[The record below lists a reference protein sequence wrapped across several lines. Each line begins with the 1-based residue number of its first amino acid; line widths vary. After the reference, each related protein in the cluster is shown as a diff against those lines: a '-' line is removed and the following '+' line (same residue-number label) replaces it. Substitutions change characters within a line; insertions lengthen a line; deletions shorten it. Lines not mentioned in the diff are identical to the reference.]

1 MHSTLGQPGEAP
13 SAAPAA
19 RQRAPPCG
27 GPAPAS
33 ARRPRCPRP
42 TAARRSAQSSC
53 ASTSAASS
61 GRPRPRCSAGS
72 CARGKCML
80 VCPLPADAGRARP
93 HPPLSRPSGE
103 RALKGARAGALR
115 AGARLLNCMV
125 LMLKPSVGL
134 MVVVSSPLM
143 RFTTV
148 VLPALSRPLRAQRL
162 WRQPEGQPM
171 RTRASD

>member
-1 MHSTLGQPGEAP
+1 
-13 SAAPAA
+13 
-19 RQRAPPCG
+19 
-27 GPAPAS
+27 
-33 ARRPRCPRP
+33 
-42 TAARRSAQSSC
+42 
-53 ASTSAASS
+53 
-61 GRPRPRCSAGS
+61 
-72 CARGKCML
+72 ML
-80 VCPLPADAGRARP
+80 LCPLPADAGRARP

-103 RALKGARAGALR
+103 RALKGATAGALQ

-162 WRQPEGQPM
+162 WQRPEGQ
-171 RTRASD
+171 RAQRSASDQSTY